1 MNTLNALQHK
11 NPQQINP
18 KKPGPKVSSAIT
30 AKSSDELL
38 DTLADIILERITE
51 ENQKKDSLDHPKN
64 LELKQYES
72 L

>member
-1 MNTLNALQHK
+1 MNTLNAPQHK
-11 NPQQINP
+11 NPQEINP
-18 KKPGPKVSSAIT
+18 KKPGPKVTSAIT
-30 AKSSDELL
+30 PKSSDELL

-51 ENQKKDSLDHPKN
+51 ENQKKDFSDQSQN